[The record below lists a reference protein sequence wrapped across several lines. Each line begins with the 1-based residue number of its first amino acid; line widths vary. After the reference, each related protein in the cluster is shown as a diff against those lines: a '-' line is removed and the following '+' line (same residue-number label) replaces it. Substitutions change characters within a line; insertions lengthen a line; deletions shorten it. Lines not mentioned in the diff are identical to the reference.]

1 MCFIYNIQYRLFH
14 IFAKL
19 NEYYKYMQII
29 THGHEKLNDCL
40 FEVYFSVTYK
50 LKGALVWGCQK
61 SDHNRFI
68 PVRISYTDVRS
79 LEGSVFHIL
88 ICLDFEFLVDFR
100 GCELGYSKMSPKN
113 KGDIRCTHKQ
123 RCPWNSREQ
132 SNGNNYKDKH
142 LVGLRKNKN
151 KSKSSSHI
159 LKSKPIK

>member
-1 MCFIYNIQYRLFH
+1 
-14 IFAKL
+14 
-19 NEYYKYMQII
+19 MQII

-61 SDHNRFI
+61 SDHNR
-68 PVRISYTDVRS
+68 

-113 KGDIRCTHKQ
+113 KGDIRCT
-123 RCPWNSREQ
+123 S
-132 SNGNNYKDKH
+132 SSV
-142 LVGLRKNKN
+142 LGLRKNKN